1 MNEIFKDVRQEVKNV
16 AELAWKVALAQSDPA
31 AAAEF
36 LDNVTNYFK
45 HSYTEEEI
53 EFLRFYFSMQ
63 MEMMKE

>member
-1 MNEIFKDVRQEVKNV
+1 MNEIFKNVRQEVKNV
-16 AELAWKVALAQSDPA
+16 AEFAWKIALAQPDPA
-31 AAAEF
+31 AAASF

-53 EFLRFYFSMQ
+53 EFLRFYFNMQ